1 MAAVDSSLKF
11 LNYTLN
17 ILALF
22 VVGAFLLALYWVF
35 EPDPLEVNYING
47 SNNWSTCVER
57 RYALIREVKSHKDLT
72 VHIKEYWWDIDGM
85 RDINGK
91 IREYPHKPVTTYTLS
106 AGTDRI
112 FDFPKHVPKDLDVG
126 RYRYRPHAEYK
137 INHLKTIRRDLPVQY
152 VNVACEYD
160 VKKHGVM
167 Q

>member
-1 MAAVDSSLKF
+1 MAQVDSSLK
-11 LNYTLN
+11 TLN
-17 ILALF
+17 WTLHFLGS
-22 VVGAFLLALYWVF
+22 VVAGMLIYAAYLLL
-35 EPDPLEVNYING
+35 EPDPLEVNYVTG
-47 SNNWSTCVER
+47 DWSMCKDRTYKLV
-57 RYALIREVKSHKDLT
+57 REVKSTKDIT
-72 VHIKEYWWDIDGM
+72 VSVKEFWWNIDGM
-85 RDINGK
+85 DDIKGK
-91 IREYPHKPVTTYTLS
+91 MNEYPHKPITTYTLS

>member
-1 MAAVDSSLKF
+1 MSQVDSGLRA
-11 LNYTLN
+11 LNYTLTMLFLVV
-17 ILALF
+17 IGMFALA
-22 VVGAFLLALYWVF
+22 VYWVF
-35 EPDPLEVNYING
+35 EPDPLEVNYVG
-47 SNNWSTCVER
+47 SEWSTCKDRTYKLV
-57 RYALIREVKSHKDLT
+57 REVKSKKDIT
-72 VHIKEYWWDIDGM
+72 VNVKEFWWNMDGM
-85 RDINGK
+85 DDIKGK
-91 IREYPHKPVTTYTLS
+91 MNEYPHKPITTYTLS